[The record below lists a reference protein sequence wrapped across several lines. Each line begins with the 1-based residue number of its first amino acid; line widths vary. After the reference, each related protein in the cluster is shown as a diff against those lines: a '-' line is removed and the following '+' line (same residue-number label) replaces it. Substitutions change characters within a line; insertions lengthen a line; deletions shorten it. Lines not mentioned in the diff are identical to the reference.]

1 MWKSAVVVLAGAV
14 LSACAMDSPT
24 QPGPLVLPVF
34 ENGAGQS
41 PNANGGNFGTPLS
54 AAEEVMP
61 GGVVNNSNARGN
73 AIFHLNAEGTE
84 LSYKLI
90 VANISN
96 VFQAHIHRAAAGVN
110 GGIVVWLYPSTATT
124 PGPTGGGRIDGV
136 IAEGVITSANLVG
149 SLAGQPLSALLDLLS
164 TAGVYVNVHTNDG
177 VAPTN
182 TGPGDFPGGELRGQ
196 VEHRGHRN

>member
-1 MWKSAVVVLAGAV
+1 MRKAAVVVLAGAV
-14 LSACAMDSPT
+14 LSACAMESPT
-24 QPGPLVLPVF
+24 QPGPVVLPIL
-34 ENGAGQS
+34 ENAGQS

-54 AAEEVMP
+54 ADEEVMP
-61 GGVVNNSNARGN
+61 AGVINTSNARGN
-73 AIFHLNAEGTE
+73 AIFQLNADGTE

-96 VFQAHIHRAAAGVN
+96 VFQAHIHSAPEGSN

-149 SLAGQPLSALLDLLS
+149 SLAGQPLSALLTLIRN
-164 TAGVYVNVHTNDG
+164 AGAYVNVHTSDG
-177 VAPTN
+177 VLPAN
-182 TGPGDFPGGELRGQ
+182 TGPGDFPGGEVRGQ
-196 VEHRGHRN
+196 VEHRGHQN

>member
-14 LSACAMDSPT
+14 LGACAMDSPT

-34 ENGAGQS
+34 ENGQS

-61 GGVVNNSNARGN
+61 AGVVNDSNARGN

-96 VFQAHIHRAAAGVN
+96 VFQAHIHRAATGVN
-110 GGIVVWLYPSTATT
+110 GGIVVWLYPSTAPT
-124 PGPTGGGRIDGV
+124 PGPLGGGRIDGV

-164 TAGVYVNVHTNDG
+164 TAGAYVNVHTNDG
-177 VAPTN
+177 VAPAN
-182 TGPGDFPGGELRGQ
+182 TGPGDFPGGEIRGQ
-196 VEHRGHRN
+196 MEHRGHRD

>member
-1 MWKSAVVVLAGAV
+1 
-14 LSACAMDSPT
+14 MDSPT
-24 QPGPLVLPVF
+24 QPGPLALPIF
-34 ENGAGQS
+34 ENGQS

-54 AAEEVMP
+54 AGEEVMP
-61 GGVVNNSNARGN
+61 AGVVNNSNARGN

-110 GGIVVWLYPSTATT
+110 GGIVVWLYPSTATV

-149 SLAGQPLSALLDLLS
+149 SLAGQPLSALLDLLG
-164 TAGVYVNVHTNDG
+164 TAGAYVNVHTNDG

-182 TGPGDFPGGELRGQ
+182 TGPGDFPGGEVRGQ